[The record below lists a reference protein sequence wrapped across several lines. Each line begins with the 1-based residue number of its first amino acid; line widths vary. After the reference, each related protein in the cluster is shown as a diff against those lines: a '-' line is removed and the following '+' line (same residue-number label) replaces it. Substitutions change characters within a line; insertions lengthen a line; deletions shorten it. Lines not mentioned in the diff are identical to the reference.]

1 MGWWAGA
8 YDWWGDRSQQ
18 WGSKQSQPS
27 QPSQLPALASLL
39 QRGHTVDQLQDW
51 ELQQIVA
58 DIDRLQ
64 NEKKNKTSD
73 DKANSKAAEGERE
86 QAQPTKKQ
94 KQDGDAKD
102 DDTKGTAIEKEE
114 ANEEDPATKAQ
125 QAKEQAKE
133 ERRKRLHARNMR
145 FYRSLSSY
153 FDAFAKFISA
163 FIFHENDVAS

>member
-1 MGWWAGA
+1 M
-8 YDWWGDRSQQ
+8 GDRSQQ

-64 NEKKNKTSD
+64 SEKKNKTSD

-102 DDTKGTAIEKEE
+102 DDTKGTAIEKE

-133 ERRKRLHARNMR
+133 ERRNGSTQEICASIGPYRATLMHSQNLSRHSFSMR
-145 FYRSLSSY
+145 MMW
-153 FDAFAKFISA
+153 
-163 FIFHENDVAS
+163 